1 MIYHRYCNK
10 LSPTCMYRFIKVL
23 KKEQF
28 IINIEKINKNTKH
41 K

>member
-10 LSPTCMYRFIKVL
+10 LSPTYMYRFIKVL

-28 IINIEKINKNTKH
+28 IINIDLKNK
-41 K
+41 